1 MKKSTKLIITAL
13 ICVAI
18 FVGIYFLYGV
28 LKENYTPNQF
38 SNVTQ
43 NTSKVTDE
51 YESEQVDTKAKDFKV
66 FDENGNEVKLS
77 DFFGKP
83 IVLNF
88 WATWCY
94 YCREEMPDFND
105 AYHNNPDV
113 QFLMVNVTDGRRET
127 VFSAKQ
133 YVDDSGFDFTVL
145 YDKNLDAT
153 TTYGA
158 WGLPMTVFIDKDG
171 NYVNHA
177 SGMLDAENL
186 KRGIDLI
193 K

>member
-13 ICVAI
+13 MCVAI

-38 SNVTQ
+38 SDVTQ

-133 YVDDSGFDFTVL
+133 YVDDSDFDFTVL

>member
-38 SNVTQ
+38 SDVTQ

-133 YVDDSGFDFTVL
+133 YVDDSDFDFTVL

-186 KRGIDLI
+186 KRGID
-193 K
+193 

>member
-133 YVDDSGFDFTVL
+133 YVDDSDFDFTVL

-158 WGLPMTVFIDKDG
+158 WGLPMTVFID
-171 NYVNHA
+171 
-177 SGMLDAENL
+177 
-186 KRGIDLI
+186 
-193 K
+193 

>member
-133 YVDDSGFDFTVL
+133 YVDDSDFDFTVL

-193 K
+193 E

>member
-13 ICVAI
+13 MCVAI

-38 SNVTQ
+38 SDVTQ

>member
-38 SNVTQ
+38 SDVTQ

-133 YVDDSGFDFTVL
+133 YVDDSDFDFTVL

>member
-38 SNVTQ
+38 SDVTQ

-51 YESEQVDTKAKDFKV
+51 YESEQVDNKAKDFKV

-133 YVDDSGFDFTVL
+133 YVDDSDFDFTVL

>member
-38 SNVTQ
+38 SDVTQ

>member
-133 YVDDSGFDFTVL
+133 YVDDSDFDFTVL